1 MNQPHNSH
9 PDPQTPA
16 SSPQEHG
23 QAGGVAGQNTKEAG
37 DTRRSDQ
44 NNQHKGG
51 ADGTGGPGGTGGSV
65 L

>member
-1 MNQPHNSH
+1 MSERDDNPATPGPATT
-9 PDPQTPA
+9 PD
-16 SSPQEHG
+16 
-23 QAGGVAGQNTKEAG
+23 AGGKSGQNHPETG

-51 ADGTGGPGGTGGSV
+51 ADPTGGPGGTGGSV

>member
-1 MNQPHNSH
+1 MTQQQDGNRPS
-9 PDPQTPA
+9 PGPA
-16 SSPQEHG
+16 DDAERRQG
-23 QAGGVAGQNTKEAG
+23 GGAAGPNHKELG

>member
-1 MNQPHNSH
+1 MNNQPNPAQPTTPEPGPTTS
-9 PDPQTPA
+9 PD
-16 SSPQEHG
+16 
-23 QAGGVAGQNTKEAG
+23 AGGRSGPNHPEAG

-51 ADGTGGPGGTGGSV
+51 ADPTGGPGGTGGSV

>member
-1 MNQPHNSH
+1 MSERDNDNTAEPTPTTSPNS
-9 PDPQTPA
+9 
-16 SSPQEHG
+16 
-23 QAGGVAGQNTKEAG
+23 GGRSGPNHEEAG
-37 DTRRSDQ
+37 DTRRGDQ